1 MNSQVDAGF
10 ISSDVWRLQLLHQY
24 DDDADE
30 EDKVDLWKT
39 KLHYK
44 IVFKKKKGGKKNTL
58 SQRQTFFIFF

>member
-44 IVFKKKKGGKKNTL
+44 CIFEKDHTITETN
-58 SQRQTFFIFF
+58 IFFFFFK